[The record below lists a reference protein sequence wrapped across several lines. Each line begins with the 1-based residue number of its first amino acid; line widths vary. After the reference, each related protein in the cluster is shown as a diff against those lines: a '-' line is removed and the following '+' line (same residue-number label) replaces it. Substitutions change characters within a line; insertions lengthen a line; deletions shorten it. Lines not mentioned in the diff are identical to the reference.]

1 MNLEQFD
8 NIVHMTKN
16 DVFVQ
21 NFIKELQNK
30 LKDNIS
36 LNNRVNI
43 EKEGIPLVNPTH
55 KENRIIAKYRDKMYT
70 ERAHI
75 LNK

>member
-43 EKEGIPLVNPTH
+43 EKEGIPLVNLVL
-55 KENRIIAKYRDKMYT
+55 R
-70 ERAHI
+70 
-75 LNK
+75 